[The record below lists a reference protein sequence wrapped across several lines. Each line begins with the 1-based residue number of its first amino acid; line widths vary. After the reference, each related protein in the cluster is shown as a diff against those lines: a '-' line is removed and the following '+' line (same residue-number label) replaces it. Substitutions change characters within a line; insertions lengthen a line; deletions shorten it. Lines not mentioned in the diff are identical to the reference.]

1 MIDLNKYYVAEKI
14 AENTYK
20 IDESGVANCYLLIGD
35 DKALLIDTGCGA
47 GNLKEAVER
56 LTEKPLFVAVTHR
69 HPDHAGG
76 AWQFGTYYVH
86 KDDKKW
92 VYGFMSQPLVS
103 KRMLKIM
110 GTSRE
115 RKLRR
120 KRCRIVAIDDG
131 HRFDLGNRTVVVKAV
146 PGHTKGSVLFLDEKE
161 RLMFTGDNTNFCL
174 WMHLPGCTS
183 LETWMRS
190 GKTILDYI
198 DMGYQAY
205 GGHSKGKQSRE
216 EIKKLYNCVKRVVE
230 KNTVKESKIIDNQ
243 MPVILYKKNRVCE
256 KILRSK

>member
-1 MIDLNKYYVAEKI
+1 MIYLNKYYVAEKI

-47 GNLKEAVER
+47 GNLKEAVEK
-56 LTEKPLFVAVTHR
+56 LTNKPLFVAVTHR

-76 AWQFGTYYVH
+76 AWQFGTYYMH

-103 KRMLKIM
+103 RRMLKIM
-110 GTSRE
+110 GAERE

-120 KRCRIVAIDDG
+120 KRCKIETMEDG
-131 HRFDLGNRTVVVKAV
+131 HRFDLGNRIVVVKSV
-146 PGHTKGSVLFLDEKE
+146 PGHTKGSVIFLDEKE

-183 LETWMRS
+183 LETWLRS
-190 GKTILDYI
+190 AKNILDYF
-198 DMGYQAY
+198 DMGYKAY
-205 GGHSKGKQSRE
+205 GGHSKGIQSKE
-216 EIKKLYNCVKRVVE
+216 ETQRVFDCVKKVVE
-230 KNTVKESKIIDNQ
+230 KNNIKEKKIIDNQ
-243 MPVILYKKNRVCE
+243 LPVILYKKRRINE
-256 KILRSK
+256 KVTKE